1 MNTLLDAVRTGRCT
15 LVTHLIT
22 RLTDAERRA
31 HLPELTAL
39 RAEIRTWDW
48 SRRWDA
54 EPTLRAL
61 HLAGA
66 GCHTGPAAAASWIA
80 ARDLRDARPRDT
92 APLAALLAGRAP
104 AWRADVAHRLAAR
117 TATVDDDY
125 PLIRALLDGTEAPA
139 PTTDGFV
146 HAWARATTTA
156 TTPPP
161 PGRHRPRPRPRPLR
175 VALREDPHTPHLVP
189 HLFETAEPAPSLT
202 WYDTPHTPGRWPAEL
217 AHLATEGTVERRTL
231 IDGSINRLLRGGRTA
246 HLAFYTDLLDV
257 LDLTTDER
265 AEHTADWIALA
276 ADAPS
281 PTAGRAQQTLTAL
294 FEAGRLPADRLAEM
308 SQAVLFRP
316 EKKLVRAQLVLL
328 GKALR
333 RSGEDRSTLLPA
345 TAAAFGHPDTL
356 LQEKALKLVAAHLR
370 PGDDA
375 LRTDLAFEAE
385 HLGPALRRTA
395 AALLGAIADPTD
407 PAGYEETLP
416 AAPARRPLTTAG
428 RSLAETAELVAAL
441 ANTNAATTEETETA
455 LDLLVR
461 HAHQDRTALA
471 AALLPA
477 LADRHWA
484 RQDTGH
490 ADPDHLSGPELLAA
504 AVLDRLDPADLAPQR
519 PINGRGFGQHC
530 IHDALQRVTTAR
542 AREAALRV
550 LTDPLPFLLATPTWD
565 CGTLEP
571 QDLIT
576 RLTAYARQGCVPAP
590 ADFAQALLRVR
601 RDPHAAAQAEALATD
616 EGRRLAAWLTADGAP
631 APHTRHVTDRGPRTW
646 WGGQQ
651 DMPRRIVLEL
661 PEHQFIQKEFPAV
674 FHPLGRPRT
683 ATGHCWHWRGQ
694 ELAHLAVLPQDRET
708 QAVWLL
714 PDLTGCAIGED
725 RGAGEVLSRL
735 AELGGPAGPALHL
748 AVATALGARHTED
761 RLAAVDALLVLAA
774 TGELDTALLGRDL
787 AELLRLGT
795 VKPNRLADAARTA
808 AATGA
813 YATTWAVLAGALPAV
828 LDDGPARGAGELLAV
843 AADCVEHCGAG
854 GPLPEGLAPAAAR
867 KGTSQLATQARR
879 LRTALD
885 NPPATAERGR
895 LTLTLGERGA

>member
-1 MNTLLDAVRTGRCT
+1 MNTNTLLDAVRAGRCD
-15 LVTHLIT
+15 LVTTLIT
-22 RLTDAERRA
+22 PLTDSERRT

-39 RAEIRTWDW
+39 RREIRSWDW

-54 EPTLRAL
+54 ESTLRAL

-66 GCHTGPAAAASWIA
+66 ACHTGPAAAASWIA
-80 ARDLRDARPRDT
+80 ARDLRDTRPHDT
-92 APLAALLAGRAP
+92 APLAALLAARDR

-117 TATVDDDY
+117 TATVEDDY
-125 PLIRALLDGTEAPA
+125 PLIRALLQGTGAPA

-146 HAWARATTTA
+146 HAWARATTTGTD
-156 TTPPP
+156 TTTVPA
-161 PGRHRPRPRPRPLR
+161 GRRPRPRPRPLR
-175 VALREDPHTPHLVP
+175 VALREDPYTAELVP
-189 HLFETAEPAPSLT
+189 HLFQTAEPAPALT
-202 WYDTPHTPGRWPAEL
+202 WYDDPRTPGRWPAEL
-217 AHLATEGTVERRTL
+217 AHLAAEGTVTRRTL
-231 IDGSINRLLRGGRTA
+231 LTGSVNRLLRGGRTA

-257 LDLTTDER
+257 LDPTTDER

-281 PTAGRAQQTLTAL
+281 PTAARAQQTLTAL
-294 FEAGRLPADRLAEM
+294 FEAGRLPADHLAGM
-308 SQAVLFRP
+308 SAAVLFRP

-333 RSGEDRSTLLPA
+333 RDAADRFTLLPA
-345 TAAAFGHPDTL
+345 TAAAFGHTDTA
-356 LQEKALKLVAAHLR
+356 LQDKALKLVAAHLR
-370 PGDDA
+370 PDDDA
-375 LRTDLAFEAE
+375 LRADLAFEAE
-385 HLGPALRRTA
+385 QLGPGLRRTA
-395 AALLGAIADPTD
+395 AALLGAIADPAGD
-407 PAGYEETLP
+407 GADGYEETLP
-416 AAPARRPLTTAG
+416 AVPARRPLTTAG
-428 RSLAETAELVAAL
+428 RSLAETVELVAAL
-441 ANTNAATTEETETA
+441 AKTNAPTAEETETA

-477 LADRHWA
+477 LADRYWA
-484 RQDTGH
+484 GPDAGL
-490 ADPDHLSGPELLAA
+490 ADPAHLSVPELLAA
-504 AVLDRLDPADLAPQR
+504 AVLGRLAPADLSPHR
-519 PINGRGFGQHC
+519 PVGGRGYGQNC

-550 LTDPLPFLLATPTWD
+550 LTDPLPFLLATPSWD

-571 QDLIT
+571 HDLIG
-576 RLTAYARQGCVPAP
+576 RLTAYHRQGTAPAP

-601 RDPHAAAQAEALATD
+601 RDPQAAGAAAALATP
-616 EGRRLAAWLTADGAP
+616 EGRRLADWLTAGAA
-631 APHTRHVTDRGPRTW
+631 APHTRHVTDQDRGPRTW
-646 WGGQQ
+646 WGAERETV
-651 DMPRRIVLEL
+651 RRIVLEM
-661 PEHQFIQKEFPAV
+661 PEHPVIQKEFPAV

-683 ATGHCWHWRGQ
+683 GTPHCWHWRGQ
-694 ELAHLAVLPQDRET
+694 ERAHLAVLPQDRER

-714 PDLTGCAIGED
+714 PELTECALAED

-748 AVATALGARHTED
+748 AVATALGARHAED

-774 TGELDTALLGRDL
+774 RGELDTALLGRDL
-787 AELLRLGT
+787 AELLNLGT

-813 YATTWAVLAGALPAV
+813 YATTWAALAVALPAV
-828 LDDGPARGAGELLAV
+828 LTDGPARGAGELLAV

-854 GPLPEGLAPAAAR
+854 GPLPEGLAEAAAR

-879 LRTALD
+879 LEAALTA
-885 NPPATAERGR
+885 TTG
-895 LTLTLGERGA
+895 

>member
-1 MNTLLDAVRTGRCT
+1 MNTLLDAVRTGRRD
-15 LVTHLIT
+15 LVTALIT
-22 RLTDAERRA
+22 PLTPGERRA
-31 HLPELTAL
+31 LLPELTAL
-39 RAEIRTWDW
+39 RREIRSWDW

-66 GCHTGPAAAASWIA
+66 ACHTGPAAAASWIA
-80 ARDLRDARPRDT
+80 ARDLRDGRTRDT
-92 APLAALLAGRAP
+92 AHLAALLAPRDP

-117 TATVDDDY
+117 TATVEDDY
-125 PLIRALLDGTEAPA
+125 PLIRALLHGTEAPA

-146 HAWARATTTA
+146 HAWARATTTSTGTND
-156 TTPPP
+156 TTT
-161 PGRHRPRPRPRPLR
+161 GRRPRPRPRPLR
-175 VALREDPHTPHLVP
+175 VALREDPYTAELVP
-189 HLFETAEPAPSLT
+189 RLFETATPAPSLT
-202 WYDTPHTPGRWPAEL
+202 WYDDPRTAGRWPAEL
-217 AHLATEGTVERRTL
+217 AHLATEGTVQRRTL
-231 IDGSINRLLRGGRTA
+231 LTGTVGRLLRGGRTG

-265 AEHTADWIALA
+265 AEHTTDWIALA

-308 SQAVLFRP
+308 SAAVLFRP

-333 RSGEDRSTLLPA
+333 RDAEDRHALLPA
-345 TAAAFGHPDTL
+345 TAAAFGHPDTA

-370 PGDDA
+370 PDDDA
-375 LRTDLAFEAE
+375 LRADLALDAE
-385 HLGPALRRTA
+385 QLGPALRRTA
-395 AALLGAIADPTD
+395 ATLLGALADPAAGPDTD
-407 PAGYEETLP
+407 GYEETLP

-428 RSLAETAELVAAL
+428 RSVAETVELVAAL
-441 ANTNAATTEETETA
+441 AKTNAPTAEETETA

-484 RQDTGH
+484 HEDAGR
-490 ADPDHLSGPELLAA
+490 ADPAHLTAPELLAA
-504 AVLDRLDPADLAPQR
+504 AVLGRLHPADLSPRR
-519 PINGRGFGQHC
+519 PIDGRGFGQHC

-542 AREAALRV
+542 AREAALRI

-571 QDLIT
+571 HDLLT
-576 RLTAYARQGCVPAP
+576 RLTAYARQGATPAP

-601 RDPHAAAQAEALATD
+601 RDPQAAAAADALATG
-616 EGRRLAAWLTADGAP
+616 EGRRLAAWLTADGEP
-631 APHTRHVTDRGPRTW
+631 APHTRHVSDQDRGQRTW
-646 WGGQQ
+646 WRAERPT
-651 DMPRRIVLEL
+651 PRRIVLEI
-661 PEHQFIQKEFPAV
+661 PERPVIQKEFPAV

-683 ATGHCWHWRGQ
+683 GTPRCWHWRGQ

-714 PDLTGCAIGED
+714 PDLTGCATEEG

-748 AVATALGARHTED
+748 AVATGLGARHAED

-774 TGELDTALLGRDL
+774 RGELDTALLGRDL

-813 YATTWAVLAGALPAV
+813 YATTWAFLAGSLPAV
-828 LDDGPARGAGELLAV
+828 LADSAGRGAGELLAV
-843 AADCVEHCGAG
+843 AADCVEHCGPG

-879 LRTALD
+879 LHTALTT
-885 NPPATAERGR
+885 ATG
-895 LTLTLGERGA
+895 

>member
-1 MNTLLDAVRTGRCT
+1 MNTLLDAVRTGRCD
-15 LVTHLIT
+15 LVTALIT
-22 RLTDAERRA
+22 PLTAGERRA
-31 HLPELTAL
+31 LLPELTAL
-39 RAEIRTWDW
+39 RREIRTWDW

-66 GCHTGPAAAASWIA
+66 ACHTGPAAAASWIA
-80 ARDLRDARPRDT
+80 ARDLRDGRTRDT
-92 APLAALLAGRAP
+92 TRLAALLAARDP

-117 TATVDDDY
+117 TATVEDDY
-125 PLIRALLDGTEAPA
+125 PLIRTLLQGTEAPA

-146 HAWARATTTA
+146 HAWARATTTSTDTND
-156 TTPPP
+156 TTT
-161 PGRHRPRPRPRPLR
+161 GRRPRPRPRPRPLR
-175 VALREDPHTPHLVP
+175 VALREDPYTAQLVP
-189 HLFETAEPAPSLT
+189 HLFQTAEPAPSLT
-202 WYDTPHTPGRWPAEL
+202 WYDDPKTPGRWPAEL
-217 AHLATEGTVERRTL
+217 AHLATEGTVRRSTL
-231 IDGSINRLLRGGRTA
+231 LTGTVNRLLRGGRTG

-257 LDLTTDER
+257 LDPTTDER

-308 SQAVLFRP
+308 SAAVLFRP

-333 RSGEDRSTLLPA
+333 RDAEDRFTLLPA
-345 TAAAFGHPDTL
+345 TAAAFGHPDTA

-370 PGDDA
+370 PDDDA
-375 LRTDLAFEAE
+375 LRADLAFDAE
-385 HLGPALRRTA
+385 QLGPALRRTA
-395 AALLGAIADPTD
+395 ATLLGAIADPTGGTHTD
-407 PAGYEETLP
+407 GYEETLP
-416 AAPARRPLTTAG
+416 AAPARRPLTTGG
-428 RSLAETAELVAAL
+428 RSIAEAVELVAAL
-441 ANTNAATTEETETA
+441 AKTNAPTAEETETA

-477 LADRHWA
+477 LADRYWA
-484 RQDTGH
+484 REDAGH
-490 ADPDHLSGPELLAA
+490 ADPAHLSAPELLAA
-504 AVLDRLDPADLAPQR
+504 AVLGRLDPADLSPQR
-519 PINGRGFGQHC
+519 PIHGRGFGQHC

-571 QDLIT
+571 HDLLT
-576 RLTAYARQGCVPAP
+576 RLTAYARQGATPAP

-601 RDPHAAAQAEALATD
+601 RDPQAAAAADALATA
-616 EGRRLAAWLTADGAP
+616 EGRRLAAWLTADGEP
-631 APHTRHVTDRGPRTW
+631 APHTRHVSDQDRGPRTW
-646 WGGQQ
+646 WGAER
-651 DMPRRIVLEL
+651 PTVHHIVLEI
-661 PEHQFIQKEFPAV
+661 PEHPVIQKEFPAV

-683 ATGHCWHWRGQ
+683 GTPRCWHWRGQ
-694 ELAHLAVLPQDRET
+694 ERAHLAVLPQDRET

-714 PDLTGCAIGED
+714 PDLTGCAIDED

-748 AVATALGARHTED
+748 AVATGLGARHAED

-774 TGELDTALLGRDL
+774 RRELDTALLGRDL

-813 YATTWAVLAGALPAV
+813 YATTWAFLAGSLPAV
-828 LDDGPARGAGELLAV
+828 LTDSPGRGAGELLAV
-843 AADCVEHCGAG
+843 AADCVEHCGPG

-879 LRTALD
+879 LHTAL
-885 NPPATAERGR
+885 TITTTG
-895 LTLTLGERGA
+895 

>member
-1 MNTLLDAVRTGRCT
+1 MNTLLDAVRTGRCDLVTT
-15 LVTHLIT
+15 LVAP
-22 RLTDAERRA
+22 LTDSERRA
-31 HLPELTAL
+31 LLPELTTL
-39 RAEIRTWDW
+39 RREIRTWDW

-66 GCHTGPAAAASWIA
+66 ACHTGPAAAASWIA
-80 ARDLRDARPRDT
+80 ARDLRDGRPRDT
-92 APLAALLAGRAP
+92 APLAALLAGRDP

-117 TATVDDDY
+117 TATVEDDY
-125 PLIRALLDGTEAPA
+125 PLIRALLHDTGAPA

-146 HAWARATTTA
+146 HAWARATTTSTD
-156 TTPPP
+156 TTTSTT
-161 PGRHRPRPRPRPLR
+161 GRRPRPRPRPLR
-175 VALREDPHTPHLVP
+175 VALREDPYTAQLVP
-189 HLFETAEPAPSLT
+189 HLFQTAEPAPSLT
-202 WYDTPHTPGRWPAEL
+202 WYDDPHTPGRWPAEL
-217 AHLATEGTVERRTL
+217 AHLATEGTVERRALLTGAL
-231 IDGSINRLLRGGRTA
+231 NRLLRGGRTA

-257 LDLTTDER
+257 LDPTTDER

-308 SQAVLFRP
+308 STAVLFRP

-333 RSGEDRSTLLPA
+333 RAPADRHTLLPA
-345 TAAAFGHPDTL
+345 TAAAFGHPDTA
-356 LQEKALKLVAAHLR
+356 LQEKALKLLATHLR

-375 LRTDLAFEAE
+375 LRADLAQGAE
-385 HLGPALRRTA
+385 QLGPALRRTA
-395 AALLGAIADPTD
+395 ADLLGALAD
-407 PAGYEETLP
+407 PAGGPDPDTYEETLP
-416 AAPARRPLTTAG
+416 AVPARRPLTTGG
-428 RSLAETAELVAAL
+428 RSIAETVELVAAL
-441 ANTNAATTEETETA
+441 AKTNAPTAEETETA

-471 AALLPA
+471 TALLPA
-477 LADRHWA
+477 LADRYWA
-484 RQDTGH
+484 REDAGR
-490 ADPDHLSGPELLAA
+490 ADPGHLRATEILAA
-504 AVLDRLDPADLAPQR
+504 AVLGRLDPADLSPR
-519 PINGRGFGQHC
+519 HPINGHGLGQDC
-530 IHDALQRVTTAR
+530 IHDCLHRVTAAR
-542 AREAALRV
+542 AREAALHV
-550 LTDPLPFLLATPTWD
+550 LTDPLPFLLATPTRD

-571 QDLIT
+571 HDLIT
-576 RLTAYARQGCVPAP
+576 RLTAYARQGATPAP

-601 RDPHAAAQAEALATD
+601 RDPQAAAAADALATP
-616 EGRRLAAWLTADGAP
+616 EGRRLAAWLTTDGEP
-631 APHTRHVTDRGPRTW
+631 APPTRHVTDQDRSPRNW
-646 WGGQQ
+646 WGGAR
-651 DMPRRIVLEL
+651 PTTHRIVLDL
-661 PEHQFIQKEFPAV
+661 AEHPVIQKEFPAV

-683 ATGHCWHWRGQ
+683 GTRHCWHWRGQ

-714 PDLTGCAIGED
+714 PHLTECAIDED

-748 AVATALGARHTED
+748 AVATGLGARHTED

-774 TGELDTALLGRDL
+774 RGELDTALLGREL

-813 YATTWAVLAGALPAV
+813 YATTWAFLAGALPAV
-828 LDDGPARGAGELLAV
+828 LAGTPARGAGELLAV
-843 AADCVEHCGAG
+843 AADCVEHCGST
-854 GPLPEGLAPAAAR
+854 GPLPEGLAPAATR

-879 LRTALD
+879 LHTALT
-885 NPPATAERGR
+885 PVAAG
-895 LTLTLGERGA
+895 

>member
-1 MNTLLDAVRTGRCT
+1 MNTLLDAVRTGRRD
-15 LVTHLIT
+15 LVTALIT
-22 RLTDAERRA
+22 PLTPGERRA
-31 HLPELTAL
+31 LLPELTAL
-39 RAEIRTWDW
+39 RREIRSWDW

-66 GCHTGPAAAASWIA
+66 ACHTGPAAAASWIA
-80 ARDLRDARPRDT
+80 ARDLRDGRTRDT
-92 APLAALLAGRAP
+92 AHLAALLAPRDP

-117 TATVDDDY
+117 TATVEDDY
-125 PLIRALLDGTEAPA
+125 PLIRALLHGTEAPA

-146 HAWARATTTA
+146 HAWARATTTSTGTND
-156 TTPPP
+156 TTT
-161 PGRHRPRPRPRPLR
+161 GRRPRPRSRPLR
-175 VALREDPHTPHLVP
+175 VALREDPYTAELVP
-189 HLFETAEPAPSLT
+189 RLFETATPAPSLT
-202 WYDTPHTPGRWPAEL
+202 WYDDPRTAGRWPAEL
-217 AHLATEGTVERRTL
+217 AHLATEGTVQRRTL
-231 IDGSINRLLRGGRTA
+231 LTGTVGRLLRGGRTG

-308 SQAVLFRP
+308 SAAVLFRP

-333 RSGEDRSTLLPA
+333 RDAEDRHALLPA
-345 TAAAFGHPDTL
+345 TAAAFGHPDTA

-370 PGDDA
+370 PDDDA
-375 LRTDLAFEAE
+375 LRADLALDAE
-385 HLGPALRRTA
+385 QLGPALRRTA
-395 AALLGAIADPTD
+395 ATLLGALADPAAGPDTD
-407 PAGYEETLP
+407 GYEETLP

-428 RSLAETAELVAAL
+428 RSVAETVELVAAL
-441 ANTNAATTEETETA
+441 AKTNAPTAEETETA

-461 HAHQDRTALA
+461 HAHQDRTVLA

-484 RQDTGH
+484 HEDAGR
-490 ADPDHLSGPELLAA
+490 ADPAHLTAPELLAA
-504 AVLDRLDPADLAPQR
+504 AVLGRLHPADLSPRR
-519 PINGRGFGQHC
+519 PIDGRGFGQHC

-542 AREAALRV
+542 AREAALRI

-571 QDLIT
+571 HDLLT
-576 RLTAYARQGCVPAP
+576 RLTAYARQGATPAP

-601 RDPHAAAQAEALATD
+601 RDPQAAAAADALATG
-616 EGRRLAAWLTADGAP
+616 EGRRLAAWLTADGEP
-631 APHTRHVTDRGPRTW
+631 APHTRHVSDQDRGQRTW
-646 WGGQQ
+646 WRAER
-651 DMPRRIVLEL
+651 PTLRRIVLEI
-661 PEHQFIQKEFPAV
+661 PERPVIQKEFPAV

-683 ATGHCWHWRGQ
+683 GTPRCWHWRGQ

-714 PDLTGCAIGED
+714 PDLTGCATEEG

-748 AVATALGARHTED
+748 AVATGLGARHAED

-774 TGELDTALLGRDL
+774 RGELDTTLLGRDL

-813 YATTWAVLAGALPAV
+813 YATTWAFLAGSLPAV
-828 LDDGPARGAGELLAV
+828 LADSAGRGAGELLAV
-843 AADCVEHCGAG
+843 AADCVEHCGPG

-879 LRTALD
+879 LHTALTT
-885 NPPATAERGR
+885 ATG
-895 LTLTLGERGA
+895 